1 MGLRLHRPLQVR
13 PEHHQA
19 GQHHQARPEH
29 HQTGQ
34 HYQDGEAG
42 QDDENSNVEEEHL
55 DTIWVFTAAS
65 STLI

>member
-1 MGLRLHRPLQVR
+1 M
-13 PEHHQA
+13 
-19 GQHHQARPEH
+19 RPEH

-65 STLI
+65 STYDNFGI